1 MSEVTSSRFSRSTT
15 NNSKNK
21 KNSITTLQINLT
33 KQDFIDKDNPKDEY
47 EDYIATKKEKN
58 TNLNKIE
65 ILKNRIN
72 NLKQQEQ
79 KNIRQI
85 ELLQEKEEKM
95 KKIINIKKEN
105 KKIVDEYKKKEQEK
119 FILIKKKIQEDRQLQ
134 IENLNYSLMKRK
146 ENLNKK
152 AKMLKNNKNEIK
164 SQINKNNNTVLNI
177 NKLKYE
183 KAKTSLIFNKDKKMI
198 IKAEKEEQKRR
209 NRIDIMNKEKKQN
222 ITLEKN
228 IELLEQEEEKYL
240 NLIRQTQLIKQE
252 LNNSS
257 INWNKTNKVSNN
269 KSIDEQDRELYKTNK
284 NKIIRLQTDENYN
297 YKHSNIYMRNIHNS
311 IDQNSI
317 NDYCSYNR
325 KKNLYINENFYKK
338 NEKTKLLS
346 NIASKSCS
354 NRTHKNDNI
363 IFDKKNKTRDNS
375 NNIYQRIK
383 KPDLKQKIIDKIV
396 NIKIRSNF
404 YD

>member
-1 MSEVTSSRFSRSTT
+1 
-15 NNSKNK
+15 
-21 KNSITTLQINLT
+21 
-33 KQDFIDKDNPKDEY
+33 
-47 EDYIATKKEKN
+47 
-58 TNLNKIE
+58 
-65 ILKNRIN
+65 
-72 NLKQQEQ
+72 
-79 KNIRQI
+79 
-85 ELLQEKEEKM
+85 
-95 KKIINIKKEN
+95 
-105 KKIVDEYKKKEQEK
+105 
-119 FILIKKKIQEDRQLQ
+119 
-134 IENLNYSLMKRK
+134 
-146 ENLNKK
+146 
-152 AKMLKNNKNEIK
+152 MLKNNKNEIK

-257 INWNKTNKVSNN
+257 INWNKINKVSNN
-269 KSIDEQDRELYKTNK
+269 KSIDEQDRELYKKKINK

-311 IDQNSI
+311 IDQNSM

-325 KKNLYINENFYKK
+325 KKNLCINENIYKK
-338 NEKTKLLS
+338 NENSKLLS

-354 NRTHKNDNI
+354 NRTHTNDNI
-363 IFDKKNKTRDNS
+363 MFDKKNKTRENS